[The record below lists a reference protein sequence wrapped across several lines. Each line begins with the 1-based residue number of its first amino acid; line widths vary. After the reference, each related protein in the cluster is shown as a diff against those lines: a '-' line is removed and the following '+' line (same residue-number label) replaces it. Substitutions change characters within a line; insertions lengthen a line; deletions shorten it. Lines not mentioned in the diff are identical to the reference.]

1 MFAVEAS
8 DIAEHAASV
17 VCHNNLGTVVT
28 VLQCKMEEAVLPE
41 KVDLI
46 ISEWMGTLLIV
57 RSFVGVCV
65 YVCVSPLTST
75 SLQFE
80 MMLECVLLARD
91 KWLKPVSLGQ
101 P

>member
-17 VCHNNLGTVVT
+17 VCHNGLGGVITVFHCT
-28 VLQCKMEEAVLPE
+28 MKEAVPSE

-57 RSFVGVCV
+57 RI
-65 YVCVSPLTST
+65 
-75 SLQFE
+75 
-80 MMLECVLLARD
+80 
-91 KWLKPVSLGQ
+91 
-101 P
+101 

>member
-17 VCHNNLGTVVT
+17 VCHNKLGGVVT
-28 VLQCKMEEAVLPE
+28 VFHCKMEEAVLPE

-57 RSFVGVCV
+57 H
-65 YVCVSPLTST
+65 
-75 SLQFE
+75 
-80 MMLECVLLARD
+80 M
-91 KWLKPVSLGQ
+91 
-101 P
+101 